1 MNTITFFPKL
11 AELSM
16 LEIDMRISEYRDWL
30 DQYGDYGRLYMM
42 NIGRSGPKNPQ
53 LAIIGIDIYD
63 SEIAML
69 FKLMFEL

>member
-1 MNTITFFPKL
+1 MNTIMFFPKL
-11 AELSM
+11 AELSIE
-16 LEIDMRISEYRDWL
+16 EIDKHIAEYRAWL

-42 NIGRSGPKNPQ
+42 NIGRPNQTNPQ
-53 LAIIGIDIYD
+53 SVMIGVNIYD

>member
-42 NIGRSGPKNPQ
+42 NIGRSDPKNPQ